1 MARLR
6 LCFDDLY
13 MEMGVQSRCRLVGAG
28 CIITGGTSAFGMA
41 AGILARAYRV
51 SRTLLFSLETET
63 NDRLIFFVRGGV
75 GSIPSASWYHGCLV
89 GFHGA

>member
-1 MARLR
+1 
-6 LCFDDLY
+6 
-13 MEMGVQSRCRLVGAG
+13 
-28 CIITGGTSAFGMA
+28 MA